1 MITLEQIRT
10 LESKV
15 QKAVELIE
23 GLRSENAML
32 TKKLETYQKRINE
45 LEILVEEFKQDQV
58 QIEQGIIHALNQLE
72 ELEDVVAKD
81 KISLSE
87 AKKDIPAEK
96 KEKDTPEAAQEKDTK
111 GSTAKE
117 LDIF

>member
-10 LESKV
+10 LEAKV

-23 GLRSENAML
+23 GLRSENSML
-32 TKKLETYQKRINE
+32 TKKLETYQKRIDE

-81 KISLSE
+81 KVPLSE
-87 AKKDIPAEK
+87 TKTENPSEKKQEDIPE
-96 KEKDTPEAAQEKDTK
+96 AQEKDTK
-111 GSTAKE
+111 GSAAKE